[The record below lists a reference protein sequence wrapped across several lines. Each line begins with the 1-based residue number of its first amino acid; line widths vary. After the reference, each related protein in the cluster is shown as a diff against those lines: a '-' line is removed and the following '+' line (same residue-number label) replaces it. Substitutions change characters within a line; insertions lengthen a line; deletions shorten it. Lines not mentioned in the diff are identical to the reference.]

1 MSIWI
6 ITSPSDPVTIE
17 TDDFKLAAFFTCI
30 LGNGLYFAKEWT
42 EGEAAEEWTEGKARV
57 VPFMTGESFDEWFV
71 EQFGQG
77 YEVCALGIDKA
88 ALADVFDTV
97 IVGAPEDRAEAL
109 ELINAIANPKKRK
122 LARQRINRD
131 RAGTGWQ
138 IFEQAEKWADKL
150 RADAA
155 REKRRMH

>member
-1 MSIWI
+1 MSIWN
-6 ITSPSDPVTIE
+6 ITSPSDPVTID

-30 LGNGLYFAKEWT
+30 LGNGLYFAKEWGVET
-42 EGEAAEEWTEGKARV
+42 PRI
-57 VPFMTGESFDEWFV
+57 VPFMTEEGFDDWFV
-71 EQFGQG
+71 EHFGQG

-97 IVGAPEDRAEAL
+97 IVGAPEDRAEAVAKI
-109 ELINAIANPKKRK
+109 EAITNPKKRK
-122 LARQRINRD
+122 LARQRLNRD

-155 REKRRMH
+155 RERKRMH